1 MEDKGVF
8 KRLVEVGRVV
18 FINHGKDSG
27 KLAVIVDIIDHNRAL
42 IDGPITGVARH
53 VHPYRR
59 LVLTDFV
66 IKCFPR
72 GGGSTVVKKHF
83 EKEKILEKW
92 NKTSWAKKLDSRDRR
107 AKLSDFDRHKLL
119 KLKKQSQENITT
131 EEQATENSEETNSN
145 KEKRLA
151 RIEYDYEAREDD
163 ELSLEK
169 GGIITVIEQGE
180 GGWWKGDLNG
190 KTGIFPENHVKLIEV
205 TDQSNDVNDGEQ
217 SEGKGKFT
225 KKLAIYGVKQ
235 GGIGSLFSGG
245 IPTLGKKKRS
255 QQPSDS
261 SAESNDNNEGKQH
274 HETTP
279 VPSKKTTTRRT
290 TSSDDSDSHP
300 KVGNLPSPPKPEEI
314 VTKPASSLPP
324 LPKKL
329 PPKPKKTELKAKVL
343 YDYDVEGE
351 DEIALVAGT
360 TIIIL
365 DKTDDGWWRGKNDQG
380 EVGLFPSTYI
390 EEIKA
395 QETKT
400 QETKTQE
407 AKTQEAK
414 TQEAKTQETQPTE
427 TLKVTE
433 KVNEP
438 ELENKTTSDEQ
449 QASSVSSKSKRPA
462 SLHSQSSEVP
472 NSKQAWNYEDSPTLP
487 KSPPPP
493 ITAST
498 TTKKNSIHESP
509 SPTSTSTVPSP
520 ITSPPGKPKSPSSPV
535 TRKPSKVTPKEKKVN
550 DDNNNVAIVQET
562 KSSSSPPLSASD
574 IITDYENSSDNEI
587 ATSPIE
593 RHPIAPPR
601 VPSRP
606 TSQIDVKSDTNKY
619 APAKP
624 PSVPVKKSSTS
635 SSSSSSSTRSA
646 IKSREV
652 GSPLQE
658 ISNQELSETH
668 STNIQDESNIGNDK
682 SDEEIENV
690 VKKETNIEQEISEE
704 EEEISGG
711 REGGGEVKKPLAVP
725 PITKLSSLGKDRP
738 AIRGRRIPTNKSSKD
753 SSGPSQN
760 ALLEEALASE
770 KNEEESK
777 PSPPPL
783 PYKPERPV
791 KPNMFKLPIAGAGLP
806 AVQLRQTPRRPL
818 LVELK
823 KLFNEEIAKLKSD
836 FETKLAQERI
846 KREELEE
853 KVQEL
858 LYKLEG

>member
-145 KEKRLA
+145 T

-261 SAESNDNNEGKQH
+261 SAESNDNNEGKQL

-279 VPSKKTTTRRT
+279 VPSKKTITRRT

-300 KVGNLPSPPKPEEI
+300 KIGNLPSPPKPEEI

-329 PPKPKKTELKAKVL
+329 PPKPKKSELKAKVL
-343 YDYDVEGE
+343 YDYD
-351 DEIALVAGT
+351 IALVAGT
-360 TIIIL
+360 TITIL

-380 EVGLFPSTYI
+380 EVGLFPSTS
-390 EEIKA
+390 
-395 QETKT
+395 
-400 QETKTQE
+400 
-407 AKTQEAK
+407 
-414 TQEAKTQETQPTE
+414 TQPKSVAE
-427 TLKVTE
+427 
-433 KVNEP
+433 
-438 ELENKTTSDEQ
+438 TTSDEQ

-462 SLHSQSSEVP
+462 SLHSQSSDVP
-472 NSKQAWNYEDSPTLP
+472 NSKQAWSYEDSPTLP

-550 DDNNNVAIVQET
+550 DDNNNVAIVQGT
-562 KSSSSPPLSASD
+562 KLSSSPPLSASD

-606 TSQIDVKSDTNKY
+606 TSQIDVKSDTNKF

-624 PSVPVKKSSTS
+624 PSVPVKKTSTS

-658 ISNQELSETH
+658 ISNQEL
-668 STNIQDESNIGNDK
+668 K
-682 SDEEIENV
+682 EEV
-690 VKKETNIEQEISEE
+690 VLVEK
-704 EEEISGG
+704 
-711 REGGGEVKKPLAVP
+711 EVKKPLAVP

-806 AVQLRQTPRRPL
+806 AVQLRQTPRRP
-818 LVELK
+818 VEPPIESSLK
-823 KLFNEEIAKLKSD
+823 KLFNEEIAKLKND

-853 KVQEL
+853 KIQEL

>member
-145 KEKRLA
+145 T

-261 SAESNDNNEGKQH
+261 SAESNDNNEGKQL

-279 VPSKKTTTRRT
+279 VPSKKTITRRT

-300 KVGNLPSPPKPEEI
+300 KIGNLPSPPKPEEI

-329 PPKPKKTELKAKVL
+329 PPKPKKSELKAKVL

-360 TIIIL
+360 TITIL

-380 EVGLFPSTYI
+380 EVGLFPSTS
-390 EEIKA
+390 
-395 QETKT
+395 
-400 QETKTQE
+400 
-407 AKTQEAK
+407 
-414 TQEAKTQETQPTE
+414 TQPKSVAE
-427 TLKVTE
+427 
-433 KVNEP
+433 
-438 ELENKTTSDEQ
+438 TTSDEQ

-462 SLHSQSSEVP
+462 SLHSQSSDVP
-472 NSKQAWNYEDSPTLP
+472 NSKQAWSYEDSPTLP

-550 DDNNNVAIVQET
+550 DDNNNVAIVQGT
-562 KSSSSPPLSASD
+562 KLSSSPPLSASD

-606 TSQIDVKSDTNKY
+606 TSQIDVKSDTNKF

-624 PSVPVKKSSTS
+624 PSVPVKKTSTS

-682 SDEEIENV
+682 SDEEIEN
-690 VKKETNIEQEISEE
+690 I
-704 EEEISGG
+704 
-711 REGGGEVKKPLAVP
+711 
-725 PITKLSSLGKDRP
+725 LSSLGKDRP

-806 AVQLRQTPRRPL
+806 AVQLRQTPRRP
-818 LVELK
+818 VEPPIESSLK
-823 KLFNEEIAKLKSD
+823 KLFNEEIAKLKND

-853 KVQEL
+853 KIQEL

>member
-145 KEKRLA
+145 T

-365 DKTDDGWWRGKNDQG
+365 DKTDD
-380 EVGLFPSTYI
+380 
-390 EEIKA
+390 
-395 QETKT
+395 
-400 QETKTQE
+400 
-407 AKTQEAK
+407 
-414 TQEAKTQETQPTE
+414 
-427 TLKVTE
+427 VTE

-606 TSQIDVKSDTNKY
+606 TSQIDVKSDTNK
-619 APAKP
+619 
-624 PSVPVKKSSTS
+624 
-635 SSSSSSSTRSA
+635 SA
-646 IKSREV
+646 IKSREVSVETLSSPKETSNV

-704 EEEISGG
+704 EEIK
-711 REGGGEVKKPLAVP
+711 VKKPLAVP

-806 AVQLRQTPRRPL
+806 AVQLRQTPRRP
-818 LVELK
+818 VEPPIESSLK

>member
-261 SAESNDNNEGKQH
+261 SAESNDNNEGKQL

-279 VPSKKTTTRRT
+279 VPSKKTITRRT

-300 KVGNLPSPPKPEEI
+300 KIGNLPSPPKPEEI

-329 PPKPKKTELKAKVL
+329 PPKPKKSELKAKVL

-360 TIIIL
+360 TITIL

-400 QETKTQE
+400 QEIKTQE

-427 TLKVTE
+427 TLK
-433 KVNEP
+433 
-438 ELENKTTSDEQ
+438 TTSDEQ

-462 SLHSQSSEVP
+462 SLHSQSSDVP
-472 NSKQAWNYEDSPTLP
+472 NSKQAWSYEDSPTLP

-550 DDNNNVAIVQET
+550 DDNNNVAIVQGT
-562 KSSSSPPLSASD
+562 KLSSSPPLSASD

-606 TSQIDVKSDTNKY
+606 TSQIDVKSDTNN
-619 APAKP
+619 
-624 PSVPVKKSSTS
+624 
-635 SSSSSSSTRSA
+635 TRSA

-682 SDEEIENV
+682 SDEEIENIEVAAEVV
-690 VKKETNIEQEISEE
+690 VKEEEVVSVVEE
-704 EEEISGG
+704 EEVVLVEK
-711 REGGGEVKKPLAVP
+711 EVKKPLAVP

-806 AVQLRQTPRRPL
+806 AVQLRQTPRRP
-818 LVELK
+818 
-823 KLFNEEIAKLKSD
+823 KLFNEEIAKLKND

-853 KVQEL
+853 KIQEL

>member
-145 KEKRLA
+145 T

-261 SAESNDNNEGKQH
+261 SAESNDNNEGKQL

-279 VPSKKTTTRRT
+279 VPSKKTITRRT

-300 KVGNLPSPPKPEEI
+300 KIGNLPSPPKPEEI

-329 PPKPKKTELKAKVL
+329 PPKPKKSELKAKVL

-360 TIIIL
+360 TITIL

-380 EVGLFPSTYI
+380 EVGLFPSTS
-390 EEIKA
+390 
-395 QETKT
+395 
-400 QETKTQE
+400 
-407 AKTQEAK
+407 
-414 TQEAKTQETQPTE
+414 TQPKSVAE
-427 TLKVTE
+427 
-433 KVNEP
+433 
-438 ELENKTTSDEQ
+438 TTSDEQ

-462 SLHSQSSEVP
+462 SLHSQSSDVP
-472 NSKQAWNYEDSPTLP
+472 NSKQAWSYEDSPTLP

-550 DDNNNVAIVQET
+550 DDNNNVAIVQGT
-562 KSSSSPPLSASD
+562 KLSSSPPLSASD

-606 TSQIDVKSDTNKY
+606 TSQIDVKSDTNKF

-624 PSVPVKKSSTS
+624 PSVPVKKTSTS

-658 ISNQELSETH
+658 ISNQEL
-668 STNIQDESNIGNDK
+668 K
-682 SDEEIENV
+682 EEV
-690 VKKETNIEQEISEE
+690 VLVEK
-704 EEEISGG
+704 
-711 REGGGEVKKPLAVP
+711 EVKKPLAVP

-806 AVQLRQTPRRPL
+806 AVQLRQTPRRP
-818 LVELK
+818 VEPPIESSLK
-823 KLFNEEIAKLKSD
+823 KLFNEEIAKLKND

-853 KVQEL
+853 KIQEL